1 MNLFAVSILVAI
13 SIIAIIILTSTLK
26 LKAFIALF
34 LVSVFLAFT
43 TLPPQT
49 VVSTIKDKDGLK
61 DVITFY
67 LLPYT

>member
-1 MNLFAVSILVAI
+1 MNLVVVSLLVAL

-43 TLPPQT
+43 TYPLT
-49 VVSTIKDKDGLK
+49 L
-61 DVITFY
+61 
-67 LLPYT
+67 